1 MFHKKIIKQVDY
13 LTKSDEH
20 NLWLY
25 DKMLEKVKELEKELE
40 KNINLI
46 FDYLGVHKET
56 VNDTFLVENDYEC
69 EECEEY
75 DDCLDRKQCLE
86 NEENWENIKKK

>member
-1 MFHKKIIKQVDY
+1 MFNKEIKNQVDY

-25 DKMLEKVKELEKELE
+25 NKMFEKVKELEKD
-40 KNINLI
+40 IDLI

-56 VNDTFLVENDYEC
+56 INDTFLVE
-69 EECEEY
+69 
-75 DDCLDRKQCLE
+75 DDCICDECLDRKQCLE
-86 NEENWENIKKK
+86 NEEKWEDFKPKKKK

>member
-25 DKMLEKVKELEKELE
+25 DKMLEKVKELEK
-40 KNINLI
+40 NINLI

-56 VNDTFLVENDYEC
+56 VNDTFLVENYYEC
-69 EECEEY
+69 EEC

-86 NEENWENIKKK
+86 NEENLEKH

>member
-1 MFHKKIIKQVDY
+1 MFNKEIKNQVDY

-25 DKMLEKVKELEKELE
+25 NKMFEKVKEIEKD
-40 KNINLI
+40 IDLI

-56 VNDTFLVENDYEC
+56 INDTFLVE
-69 EECEEY
+69 
-75 DDCLDRKQCLE
+75 DDCICDECLDELDRI
-86 NEENWENIKKK
+86 ENIKNEEKWEDAKPKKKK

>member
-1 MFHKKIIKQVDY
+1 MFNKEIKNQVDY

-25 DKMLEKVKELEKELE
+25 DKMFEKVKEIEKD
-40 KNINLI
+40 IDLI

-56 VNDTFLVENDYEC
+56 INDTFLVEDEC
-69 EECEEY
+69 ICDECLK
-75 DDCLDRKQCLE
+75 D
-86 NEENWENIKKK
+86 KKKK

>member
-25 DKMLEKVKELEKELE
+25 DKMLEKVKELEK
-40 KNINLI
+40 NINLI

-56 VNDTFLVENDYEC
+56 VNDIFLVENDC
-69 EECEEY
+69 ECEEY

>member
-1 MFHKKIIKQVDY
+1 MFYKKIIKQVDY

-25 DKMLEKVKELEKELE
+25 NKMLEKVKELE

-56 VNDTFLVENDYEC
+56 VNDTFLVENDCEC
-69 EECEEY
+69 EEC

>member
-25 DKMLEKVKELEKELE
+25 DKMLEKVKELEK
-40 KNINLI
+40 NINLI

-56 VNDTFLVENDYEC
+56 VNDTFLVEDDYEC
-69 EECEEY
+69 EEC

-86 NEENWENIKKK
+86 NKENWEKH

>member
-1 MFHKKIIKQVDY
+1 MFNKKEIIKQVDY

-25 DKMLEKVKELEKELE
+25 DKMFEKVKEIEKD
-40 KNINLI
+40 IDLI

-56 VNDTFLVENDYEC
+56 INDTFLVEGEC
-69 EECEEY
+69 ICDE
-75 DDCLDRKQCLE
+75 CLDELDRI
-86 NEENWENIKKK
+86 ENIKNEEKWEDTKPKKKK